1 MKIEHTLMPTSQ
13 DIDFLTQKINEETAE
28 FGSAYPFAF
37 FIRNDADEI
46 IAGCN
51 GSIIFGSI
59 YTDQLWVHPEYRKSG
74 LGHNLME
81 KVHDY
86 GRESGCMM
94 ATVATMSFQGATEF
108 YKKLGYTIDF
118 ERAGYTKNASCIFL
132 KKNL

>member
-74 LGHNLME
+74 LGHNLM
-81 KVHDY
+81 VV
-86 GRESGCMM
+86 M
-94 ATVATMSFQGATEF
+94 AQHKGFM
-108 YKKLGYTIDF
+108 
-118 ERAGYTKNASCIFL
+118 
-132 KKNL
+132 